1 MTLKLLKPV
10 YTFIF
15 VSNSGK
21 IHFPGIYLK
30 EMIYKRQKHIYA
42 KTIHLNVYNKK
53 KLDKW
58 FNMDEST

>member
-53 KLDKW
+53 
-58 FNMDEST
+58 N